1 MTPQELIAVN
11 RLLLAHEL
19 LLMELLFALHE
30 SGGLPMAKAV
40 ERLEWARARYFQDP
54 QFQAAADVID
64 RVLFGLRN
72 ATPIGEN
79 GEPT

>member
-30 SGGLPMAKAV
+30 SGGLPMAHAI
-40 ERLEWARARYFQDP
+40 ERLEWARNRFFQDP
-54 QFQAAADVID
+54 QHKAAVDVID

-79 GEPT
+79 GEPV